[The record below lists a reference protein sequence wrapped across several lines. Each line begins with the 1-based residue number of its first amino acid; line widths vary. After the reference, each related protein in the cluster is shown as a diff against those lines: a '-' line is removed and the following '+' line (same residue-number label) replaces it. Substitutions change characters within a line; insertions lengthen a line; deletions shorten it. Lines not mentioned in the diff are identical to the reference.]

1 MHSYQRKTPVTRK
14 KQKQGEISMAVIRHV
29 EVHHFRALA
38 SLSWLPSPGINCLI
52 GPGDSGKSTMLDAI
66 DLCIGAKRTVQITDS
81 DFHRLDHDTPIQIR
95 VTVGDLPDSLKGL
108 DTYGLYLHG
117 FDPLTGEISP
127 EPGRGLDTVLTIQL
141 LIESDLEPQWSL
153 VSERAAASG
162 QARGLSWT
170 DRVKLAPTRLG
181 AFSDTHLSWRRGS
194 ILNKLCDER
203 ADASK
208 ELAAAARD
216 VRAVFGEKAKEQ
228 LAQSLELV
236 TATARSLGVP
246 VGAEAKA
253 MLDASSISFSGG
265 TISLHDEGGIPLH
278 GLGLG
283 SARLLIAGLQR
294 CAAAEASIVL
304 IDELEHGLEPHRI
317 IRLLDALG
325 AKEPEPPLQVFMTTH
340 SPVAVRELSGAQLYV
355 LRNCGDHH
363 EARLVGVDDAIQGT
377 VRKYPEALL
386 ATSVLVCEGASE
398 VGLMRGLDQ
407 YRIDQGEASITAC
420 GTALIDGGGEEIFKR
435 ARVFQ
440 SLGYR
445 TAVLRDSDVLP
456 TPELEAAFR
465 VAGGSVFCWGDTR
478 ALEDELFLSLSEA
491 GIDALLNLAIDLKER
506 ELVDAHLKTASG
518 NAKNLVDIELE
529 RLLDGYPVATR
540 TLLGKASRKKE
551 AKRSWFKSVSAMQA
565 AALEIIGPDLP
576 NADPRFQ
583 ATIADIFVWI
593 ADGGR

>member
-1 MHSYQRKTPVTRK
+1 
-14 KQKQGEISMAVIRHV
+14 MAVIRHV
-29 EVHHFRALA
+29 EVQHFRVLA
-38 SLSWLPSPGINCLI
+38 SLSWSPSPGINCLI
-52 GPGDSGKSTMLDAI
+52 GPGDAGKSTILDAI
-66 DLCIGAKRTVQITDS
+66 ELCVGAKRTVQVTDA

-95 VTVGDLPDSLKGL
+95 VTVGGLPDSLKSL
-108 DTYGLYLHG
+108 DAYGLYLRG
-117 FDPLTGEISP
+117 FDPLTGEIVP
-127 EPGRGLDTVLTIQL
+127 EPGRGLDTVITIQL

-162 QARGLSWT
+162 QARSLSWT

-181 AFSDTHLSWRRGS
+181 VFNDMHLGWRRGS
-194 ILNKLCDER
+194 ILNKLSGER

-208 ELAAAARD
+208 ELAAAVRD
-216 VRAVFGEKAKEQ
+216 VRAVFGERAKEQ

-283 SARLLIAGLQR
+283 STRLLIAGLQR
-294 CAAAEASIVL
+294 RAAAEASIVL
-304 IDELEHGLEPHRI
+304 IDELEHGLEPHRV

-355 LRNCGDHH
+355 LRNRGGHH
-363 EARLVGVDDAIQGT
+363 EACLVGTDDAIQGT

-407 YRIDQGEASITAC
+407 YRIDQGEPSITAC
-420 GTALIDGGGEEIFKR
+420 GTALIDGGGEEMFKR

-465 VAGGSVFCWGDTR
+465 ADGGSVFCWPEGR
-478 ALEDELFLSLSEA
+478 ALEDELFLSLGET
-491 GIDALLNLAIDLKER
+491 GIDALLRLAIELKEHDV
-506 ELVDAHLKTASG
+506 VDAHIKTESG
-518 NAKNLVDIELE
+518 NAKNLGDIELE
-529 RLLDGYPVATR
+529 RLLTGYSNATR
-540 TLLGKASRKKE
+540 TLLGKASRKRE
-551 AKRSWFKSVSAMQA
+551 ARRCWFKSVSAMQA
-565 AALEIIGPDLP
+565 AAFGIIGPDLA
-576 NADPRFQ
+576 NADPQFQ
-583 ATIADIFVWI
+583 AMISQVFTWI